1 MLQFGA
7 SLTDDTSIVIYNR
20 IVFMIQ
26 ATEVGMFL
34 YDKSVDVKSVDDMS
48 VDDMSVDHMSVDHM
62 SVDHMP
68 R

>member
-20 IVFMIQ
+20 IVFMIP

-34 YDKSVDVKSVDDMS
+34 CDKSVDEKSVDL
-48 VDDMSVDHMSVDHM
+48 
-62 SVDHMP
+62 
-68 R
+68 